1 MLRGGQSNQAAVTAH
16 GGAMVTRRHLAEAV
30 RDALMST
37 GVAPERATSL
47 TLHSFRRY
55 LACALLGQRVSPDQ
69 ICALLRWKST
79 KSLAAYAH
87 LTPDAYASM
96 VESATKTKIDSV
108 ITANLPTTEAED
120 VAFRMAQAAGKV
132 LEIAQRPLD
141 REHDD
146 DVSDGEDE

>member
-1 MLRGGQSNQAAVTAH
+1 M
-16 GGAMVTRRHLAEAV
+16 
-30 RDALMST
+30 
-37 GVAPERATSL
+37 
-47 TLHSFRRY
+47 
-55 LACALLGQRVSPDQ
+55 

-79 KSLAAYAH
+79 KSLAAYAN
-87 LTPDAYASM
+87 LSPDAYANM
-96 VESATKTKIDSV
+96 VDDAAKTKIDSV

-146 DVSDGEDE
+146 CESGGEEE

>member
-1 MLRGGQSNQAAVTAH
+1 MITPLFTAH
-16 GGAMVTRRHLAEAV
+16 GGAMITRRHLAEAV

-79 KSLAAYAH
+79 KSLAAYAN
-87 LTPDAYASM
+87 LSPDAYANM
-96 VESATKTKIDSV
+96 IDSAARTRIDSV

-120 VAFRMAQAAGKV
+120 VAFRMAQNAGRV
-132 LEIAQRPLD
+132 LEIAQRPLE
-141 REHDD
+141 RENDAEE
-146 DVSDGEDE
+146 SDGEDE

>member
-1 MLRGGQSNQAAVTAH
+1 MTPN
-16 GGAMVTRRHLAEAV
+16 
-30 RDALMST
+30 
-37 GVAPERATSL
+37 
-47 TLHSFRRY
+47 
-55 LACALLGQRVSPDQ
+55 
-69 ICALLRWKST
+69 
-79 KSLAAYAH
+79 AYAN
-87 LTPDAYASM
+87 M
-96 VESATKTKIDSV
+96 VDSAAKTKIDSV